1 MQVLAIIGVMG
12 SVALALPHSGPAG
25 KTNGSSGS
33 HVVMQSAQDFEWTG
47 RIGEGL
53 AIEVKGV
60 LGDIRAVA
68 ASGTEVAVT
77 AQIREGRRG
86 EAEDIEFEVIE
97 HDGGVTIC
105 AVYPTPRRAD
115 EPNECRPGRRG
126 SMNTRDN
133 DVEVHF
139 TVRVPTGVN
148 FIGRTVNGEIDVE
161 SLNGDVE
168 VHTVN
173 GDVDVSTSGIAQATT
188 VNGSIWVALGST
200 QWSGALE
207 FETVNGSITVE
218 IPDGVGAD
226 VSAKTVNGGIETDFP
241 LTVQGRFS
249 ARRLTGTIG
258 GGGPRLWLETVNG
271 RIELRRR

>member
-1 MQVLAIIGVMG
+1 MQVLAIVGVMG
-12 SVALALPHSGPAG
+12 SVALAPPHSAPSG
-25 KTNGSSGS
+25 KTNEPSGADM
-33 HVVMQSAQDFEWTG
+33 VEQRTQDFEWTG

-77 AQIREGRRG
+77 AEIREGRRG
-86 EAEDIEFEVIE
+86 DAEDIEFEVIE

-115 EPNECRPGRRG
+115 EPNECRPGGRG
-126 SMNTRDN
+126 RMNTSDN
-133 DVEVHF
+133 DVEVYF
-139 TVRVPTGVN
+139 TVRVPRGVN
-148 FIGRTVNGEIDVE
+148 FVGRTVNGEIDVE
-161 SLNGDVE
+161 SLDGDVD

-200 QWSGALE
+200 QWDGALE

>member
-1 MQVLAIIGVMG
+1 MQVLAIIGVVG
-12 SVALALPHSGPAG
+12 SAALALPYSGPAG
-25 KTNGSSGS
+25 ETNGPSGADT
-33 HVVMQSAQDFEWTG
+33 MGQRAQDFEWTG
-47 RIGEGL
+47 RIGAGL

-77 AQIREGRRG
+77 AEIREGRRG
-86 EAEDIEFEVIE
+86 DAADIEFEVIE

-115 EPNECRPGRRG
+115 EPNECRPGRGGR
-126 SMNTRDN
+126 MNTRDN

-148 FIGRTVNGEIDVE
+148 FIGSTVNGEIDVE
-161 SLNGDVE
+161 SLDGDVD

-173 GDVDVSTSGIAQATT
+173 GDVDVSTSGVAQATT
-188 VNGSIWVALGST
+188 VNGSIRAALGST
-200 QWSGALE
+200 DWDGALE

-226 VSAKTVNGGIETDFP
+226 VSAKTVNGGIESDFP

-271 RIELRRR
+271 GIELRRR